1 MRNSLRLGLMA
12 AGVSLIVAAFVLPA
26 DAQRPRGGSGSG
38 GGASAQASHPA
49 PPPQQAQSP
58 QGGATVGRAVPR
70 GSSGQA
76 RPGGGPPPQA
86 GAPARGGPGAGP
98 RPGGG
103 PGPAGGPVYGPGHGP
118 GRGPGYGPGY
128 GYGYRG
134 YPRYGSSFYFGFG
147 GFYGPYY
154 WSPWFYSPYW
164 YGPWGYDPFYSPA
177 YGYGWGGGYG
187 GYNAANLKV
196 QVEPKNAE
204 VYVDGRLAGI
214 VDHFDGMFQSLM
226 VEGGAHDVV
235 VYLDGYRSIREH
247 LYLNVGS
254 TYRIKGVMEKLAP
267 GEPGEPR
274 PQAAMVMPQ
283 RPVQAGPEPPDNYPP
298 PPSSPPEMRGA
309 EPNPPVPP
317 VSGDAKFG
325 QVAIRVQPGDAEVLI
340 DGEPWRSAP
349 GADRLVVH
357 LSPGTHRIEIK
368 KEGFDSFVTAV
379 EIKRG
384 ETAVLN
390 VSLTRF

>member
-1 MRNSLRLGLMA
+1 MRSSLRFGLMA
-12 AGVSLIVAAFVLPA
+12 AAVGLIVAVSVLPA
-26 DAQRPRGGSGSG
+26 DAQRRRSGSG
-38 GGASAQASHPA
+38 PGAGPSVRAAQPA
-49 PPPQQAQSP
+49 R
-58 QGGATVGRAVPR
+58 GGATVGQAVPR
-70 GSSGQA
+70 GSNAQA
-76 RPGGGPPPQA
+76 KPGAGPAGGPPPA
-86 GAPARGGPGAGP
+86 GGGRGRPGGPTAVP
-98 RPGGG
+98 RPPGGG
-103 PGPAGGPVYGPGHGP
+103 PGPVYGRGGGPVYGPG
-118 GRGPGYGPGY
+118 Y
-128 GYGYRG
+128 GYGGR
-134 YPRYGSSFYFGFG
+134 YPGYGSSFYFAFG

-164 YGPWGYDPFYSPA
+164 YDPFWYGQYYPP
-177 YGYGWGGGYG
+177 YGYGWGQ

-226 VEGGAHDVV
+226 LEAGAHDVI
-235 VYLDGYRSIREH
+235 VYLDGYRSIHEQ

-274 PQAAMVMPQ
+274 PQPSVMTRQ
-283 RPVQAGPEPPDNYPP
+283 RPVQAGPEPPDNYYPP
-298 PPSSPPEMRGA
+298 PAQSEPRAA
-309 EPNPPVPP
+309 EPAPSIPPVAAD
-317 VSGDAKFG
+317 SRFG
-325 QVAIRVQPGDAEVLI
+325 QIAIRVQPGDAEVLI
-340 DGEPWRSAP
+340 DGEAWRNPP

-357 LSPGTHRIEIK
+357 LSPGTHRVEIR
-368 KEGFDSFVTAV
+368 KEGFDPFVTAV
-379 EIKRG
+379 DITRG

>member
-12 AGVSLIVAAFVLPA
+12 AGVTLIVAAFVLPA

-38 GGASAQASHPA
+38 GGASAKAAQPA
-49 PPPQQAQSP
+49 HAP
-58 QGGATVGRAVPR
+58 QGGATGGTAVPR
-70 GSSGQA
+70 GSAGQA
-76 RPGGGPPPQA
+76 RPSGGPPPQ
-86 GAPARGGPGAGP
+86 GGGPAHGGPGAAP

-103 PGPAGGPVYGPGHGP
+103 PGPAGGPVYGPAHGP
-118 GRGPGYGPGY
+118 VYGPGHRPGY
-128 GYGYRG
+128 GYG

-164 YGPWGYDPFYSPA
+164 YGAYAYDSFFYGPYGG
-177 YGYGWGGGYG
+177 YGYPYGGSYG

-267 GEPGEPR
+267 GEPAEPR
-274 PQAAMVMPQ
+274 PQAAIIMPQ
-283 RPVQAGPEPPDNYPP
+283 RPVQAGPEPPDSYPP
-298 PPSSPPEMRGA
+298 PSPPELRGA
-309 EPNPPVPP
+309 EPNPLVPP

-340 DGEPWRSAP
+340 DGEAWRNPQGS
-349 GADRLVVH
+349 DRLVVH

-368 KEGFDSFVTAV
+368 KEGFDPFVTAV